1 MRRVLGRPSIK
12 RRLPL
17 LVSALLAA
25 VVLILTLAAYQ
36 EVLRAAKLIATERL
50 HRASTELAE
59 LFRRSMVTRIAE
71 TTTLAAD
78 AGVRTFLATGGR
90 SARAQALQAL
100 RKIAPETATNVA
112 VELLDDSGRT
122 LLRVGDSNV
131 PPGIGAPP
139 ERTDSAVIEPLRV
152 AADTLVYY
160 HVRANVVEAGR
171 RLGQAVQV
179 RRLTTSAQARQG
191 ISGLMG
197 GDATVLLGNAG
208 GDLWT
213 DLGAVIPPPPPE
225 ARRGGA
231 VSDYRRDA
239 VARLGAA
246 TPIAGTLWLVIV
258 ELERDRVLAP
268 AQTYLRRMAV
278 VALIV
283 VLLGAAGAWAVS
295 RGITTPLRRLTE
307 AAETVAAG
315 GQAPRVP
322 VGRPDELGRLAEAFN
337 VMAERVARARQGLE
351 AEVSETEAR
360 LQIITETAHD
370 AIVSA
375 DEHGHI
381 AFWNPGAARLFGHSP
396 EEVLGRPLTLLM
408 PERFHAAHLAG
419 ISRFLAT
426 GEARVVGRTVEL
438 AGRRK
443 DGGEFPLE
451 LSLAAARTETGVF
464 FTGVIRDI
472 TERKRM
478 DTALRETN
486 AELEAFSYSV
496 SHDLRAP
503 LRAIDGFARILL
515 EDHGGQLDAEGRR
528 VADVIRT
535 NSQRMGALIDD
546 LLTFSR
552 LGRTELVAAEVDM
565 QRLARAVVEE
575 QQGAA
580 GERTVEVTM
589 GALPPARGDR
599 PLLRQVLV
607 NLIQNAFKFTRPRS
621 PSRIELGSQ
630 GNGNETVYYVRDNGV
645 GFDMRYAGKLFGV
658 FQRLHRAEEFEGTG
672 VGLAIVQRIVH
683 RHGGRVWAEGAVD
696 AGATFYFS
704 LPREPSAT

>member
-1 MRRVLGRPSIK
+1 
-12 RRLPL
+12 
-17 LVSALLAA
+17 
-25 VVLILTLAAYQ
+25 
-36 EVLRAAKLIATERL
+36 
-50 HRASTELAE
+50 
-59 LFRRSMVTRIAE
+59 
-71 TTTLAAD
+71 
-78 AGVRTFLATGGR
+78 
-90 SARAQALQAL
+90 
-100 RKIAPETATNVA
+100 VA
-112 VELLDDSGRT
+112 V
-122 LLRVGDSNV
+122 
-131 PPGIGAPP
+131 
-139 ERTDSAVIEPLRV
+139 
-152 AADTLVYY
+152 
-160 HVRANVVEAGR
+160 AGR

-213 DLGAVIPPPPPE
+213 DLGAVISPPPPE

-239 VARLGAA
+239 VGRLGAA
-246 TPIAGTLWLVIV
+246 TPIAGTPWLVIV
-258 ELERDRVLAP
+258 ELERGRVLAP

-315 GQAPRVP
+315 GPAPRVP

-337 VMAERVARARQGLE
+337 VMAERVARARRGLE
-351 AEVSETEAR
+351 AEVSEGEAR
-360 LQIITETAHD
+360 LRIITETAHD

-381 AFWNPGAARLFGHSP
+381 AFWNPGAARLFGYSA

-419 ISRFLAT
+419 ISRYLST

-451 LSLAAARTETGVF
+451 LSLAAARGQTGGVR
-464 FTGVIRDI
+464 FTGIIRDI
-472 TERKRM
+472 TERRQAQAAQAHLAAIIHSADDAIISKNLDGVIQTWNPGAQRLYGYRADEIVGRPVSVLVPANRPDEIPALLERVRRGERVEHLETVRVRKDGTTLDVSLTISPM
-478 DTALRETN
+478 RNAEGEVIGASTVTRDITARKHMEAALRETN

-515 EDHGGQLDAEGRR
+515 EDHGGKLDAEGRR

-535 NSQRMGALIDD
+535 NTQRMGALIDD

-580 GERTVEVTM
+580 GERAVEVTM

-607 NLIQNAFKFTRPRS
+607 NLIQNAFKFTRTRS

-696 AGATFYFS
+696 AGATFYFT
-704 LPREPSAT
+704 LPREPSTT